1 MTLEQEIEKKAKE
14 IQTDSY
20 PMSIGELTSMYKE
33 EELDLNP
40 DFQRFFR
47 WNINQKSKFIESIL
61 LGIPIPSI
69 FIAQDAEGRW
79 DVIDGLQRLSTIFE
93 LMGILKTTNEDGEQ
107 VIKPPLK
114 LVGTDFLPS
123 LNDKVW
129 ENNDDPLNS
138 LDHGQRFKVKR
149 AKLTIQIIKE
159 TSDPEAK
166 YELFQRLN
174 TGGSNLG
181 PQEIRNCILLMVKKE
196 FFKWIEELSNNTA
209 FLNTISISEKQ
220 TVEQYEKELIVRY
233 LVTKFGEIDK
243 IKGNEDI
250 HDYLTEEIIKVTKLE
265 IDYQKEKEQFY
276 EIFNLLNRVLGEDS
290 FRKYNE
296 DKNRFMGAFS
306 LATYEAIIS
315 GLIYNLDTIKEDDL
329 KSLIEK
335 IHLESEFKNALG
347 QRPIQRFKTLV
358 SFGKE
363 YFSE

>member
-1 MTLEQEIEKKAKE
+1 MALTLDKEIEKKAKE

-33 EELDLNP
+33 GELDLNP

-47 WNINQKSKFIESIL
+47 WNIHQKSKFIESIL

-69 FIAQDAEGRW
+69 FVSQDSEGRW

-93 LMGILKTTNEDGEQ
+93 FMGILKTTNDAGEEDT
-107 VIKPPLK
+107 KPPLR

-123 LNDKVW
+123 LQDKYW
-129 ENNDDPLNS
+129 ENNEDSNNS
-138 LDHGQRFKVKR
+138 LDHSKRFKIKR

-174 TGGSNLG
+174 TGGSKLES
-181 PQEIRNCILLMVKKE
+181 QEIRNCILIMVNKE
-196 FFKWIEELSNNTA
+196 FFKWIEDLSKNSA

-220 TVEQYEKELIVRY
+220 TEEQYEKELVVRY
-233 LVTKFGEIDK
+233 LLTKFGKTEQ
-243 IKGNEDI
+243 IKGTEDI
-250 HDYLTEEIIKVTKLE
+250 HDYLTKEIINVTKVE
-265 IDYQKEKEQFY
+265 IDYKKEKEDF
-276 EIFNLLNRVLGEDS
+276 ERIFNLMNNTLGEDS
-290 FRKYNE
+290 FRKFKK

-306 LATYEAIIS
+306 LAIYEAII
-315 GLIYNLDTIKEDDL
+315 GGMINNNVKEDNL

-335 IHLESEFKNALG
+335 IPEEAQFKTALN

-358 SFGKE
+358 QFGKE
-363 YFSE
+363 YFLQ